1 MLYGAPYAAVRG
13 NGASGESEDEG
24 ALAGSLQEVWGKWL
38 TARLSGSA
46 RKRATASSRWKT
58 DRKCSSITAPSM
70 GQDSARSNRASAS
83 SSKSRRAPR
92 DCRHRTLTAD
102 RERAEISRQKVG
114 R

>member
-46 RKRATASSRWKT
+46 RKRATASSRWRT
-58 DRKCSSITAPSM
+58 DRKCSSIIAPSM
-70 GQDSARSNRASAS
+70 EQDSPRSNGASRVEFEVAQGPKGLQAS
-83 SSKSRRAPR
+83 NVNR
-92 DCRHRTLTAD
+92 
-102 RERAEISRQKVG
+102 G
-114 R
+114 